1 MYITMATKM
10 WITTATKRPL
20 GNGFLLLP
28 RGALL
33 PSNMCSLTTKA
44 STYTAVT
51 IRANKRVYHF
61 TTSHGNRHH
70 HVTMATDKD
79 PYHSRLSNVG
89 EIRSRPD
96 PVVWGDDG
104 KPEPF
109 SRQELEFY
117 KTNGYIKVNGLFD
130 AQETQ
135 SCLEKFTT
143 VREAF
148 EEDIRLNK
156 KEFLLNVNYS
166 CVTEPGTNKIR
177 TIYNPHKILPVAN
190 QLCQDSRLLRR
201 AQQILD
207 SDVYM
212 HHTRLNFKQQ
222 FKGTGFYW
230 HSDFETWHVEDGMPR
245 PRSLSCMVLMT
256 RNLPQNGALMAIPGS
271 HRHYISCAGPT
282 PDNHWVTSIH
292 KRYIGLPSHEA
303 LLQIMQEGG
312 IHYCTGD
319 EGSVL
324 FFDCNLL
331 HGSHTNFSP
340 WDRMNLF
347 LVYNSLHNKLVAPFG
362 PPKPRPEHLGCRDPA
377 WVLPITP
384 LEKPT
389 EY

>member
-1 MYITMATKM
+1 MATR
-10 WITTATKRPL
+10 RPL

-28 RGALL
+28 RGTLL

-51 IRANKRVYHF
+51 IRTNKRVFLF
-61 TTSHGNRHH
+61 TTSPGFHGKRCP
-70 HVTMATDKD
+70 HVTMATEKD

-96 PVVWGDDG
+96 PVIWGDDE
-104 KPEPF
+104 KPGPF

-117 KTNGYIKVNGLFD
+117 KTNGYIKVDGLFD
-130 AQETQ
+130 DQEIQ
-135 SCLEKFTT
+135 MCREKFTAL
-143 VREAF
+143 RDKF
-148 EEDIRLNK
+148 EEDNRSK
-156 KEFLLNVNYS
+156 KECIVTDNYTS
-166 CVTEPGTNKIR
+166 VTEPGSNKVKS
-177 TIYNPHKILPVAN
+177 IYSPHKILPAVN
-190 QLCQDSRLLRR
+190 QLCQDNRLLGR

-207 SDVYM
+207 SNVYM

-245 PRSLSCMVLMT
+245 PRSMSCMILMT
-256 RNLPQNGALMAIPGS
+256 RNLAQNGALMVIPGS

-282 PDNHWVTSIH
+282 PDNHWVTSLQY
-292 KRYIGLPSHEA
+292 RYIGTPNQEA
-303 LLQIMQEGG
+303 LSHMVQEGG
-312 IHYCTGD
+312 IHHCTG
-319 EGSVL
+319 EAGAAF

-331 HGSHTNFSP
+331 HGSLANISP

-362 PPKPRPEHLGCRDPA
+362 PPKPRPENLGCRDPA
-377 WVLPITP
+377 WVQPITP